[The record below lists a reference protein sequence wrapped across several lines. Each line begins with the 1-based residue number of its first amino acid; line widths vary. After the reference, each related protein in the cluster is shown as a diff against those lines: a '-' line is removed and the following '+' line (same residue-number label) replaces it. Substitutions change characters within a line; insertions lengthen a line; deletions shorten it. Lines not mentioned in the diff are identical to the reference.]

1 MAEKRLL
8 LERSD
13 SSETTEKLEVQM
25 TRRKGV
31 VLQAMQHQ
39 SLPGGCRL
47 LFLRRKSVLCLV
59 VAFVFC
65 YFVIGRPDWA
75 NVLDLDVLHGDNIL
89 TVQHQSTVMD
99 VMVFNFPFLLPYFL
113 VSMHVM
119 VRVRVMSPDDTIFD
133 SSIPFVPEGYL
144 VYSNSCRIMELDPYK
159 SEVMRHF
166 KRVKYKSCQKLP
178 PLTRVRFQERSQKY
192 LLTIDGAAF
201 NQYPVASN
209 LHCCYM
215 AVQRVNEMEVNYTT
229 CHNFK
234 GSTELPNS
242 VEDIIVKCNTGG
254 KQIYIN
260 GHATIPVKDAV
271 QQRLQEAKTD
281 KRQAS
286 RRPPSVLM
294 LGIDS
299 ISRVN
304 LIRAM
309 PKTAQYLYDNEWFE
323 LAGYNK
329 VDDNT
334 FPNIMALATGYNLH
348 NAQHEC
354 SPYVVGG
361 LDKCN
366 FIWKQYKEHGYV
378 TAYAEDAVKI
388 NTFNYL
394 KKGFEHPPAD
404 YYLRPYLSAA
414 EKLLDHTVVNGLIHC
429 LGYETAA
436 EHVYDYA
443 LEFTRR
449 YLNETYFG
457 FFWTNTHSH
466 SDISQT
472 SSMDEY
478 MAEYLRK
485 LVRQGTMDN
494 SVVVFFSDHGLRF
507 GPTRATWSGH
517 LEERLP
523 AIFIWLPHHLR
534 QSHPEF
540 VRSLHLNRNRLTTP
554 YDLHLTMKH
563 ILSLSGRTDM
573 ASLGPAP
580 DCPQCQSLLRP
591 VSPLRSCADVGIEDH
606 WCTCWAYD
614 TVSSTSR
621 ETRMLGKRV
630 VSYLNTYVAEFRN
643 GTYAKLCAKLTLQS
657 IRSAFRAHPNALDP
671 EGFHTYRLIFV
682 TSPNKAWYE
691 ATVRHNQTDDSVTVT
706 GSVSRLNVYS
716 GESECMKDFAAKKYC
731 YCRH

>member
-1 MAEKRLL
+1 MAEKRFL
-8 LERSD
+8 LERAD
-13 SSETTEKLEVQM
+13 SSEAAEKLEVQM

-31 VLQAMQHQ
+31 VLQAIQHQ
-39 SLPGGCRL
+39 SLPGSCRL
-47 LFLRRKSVLCLV
+47 LFLRRKSVLGLV

-75 NVLDLDVLHGDNIL
+75 NVLVLDVLHGDNML

-99 VMVFNFPFLLPYFL
+99 VFPDE
-113 VSMHVM
+113 VTV
-119 VRVRVMSPDDTIFD
+119 TE
-133 SSIPFVPEGYL
+133 SIPFVPEGFL

-159 SEVMRHF
+159 REVMRHF
-166 KRVKYKSCQKLP
+166 KRVKYKPCQKLP

-192 LLTIDGAAF
+192 LLTVDGAAF
-201 NQYPVASN
+201 SQYPVDNN
-209 LHCCYM
+209 LQCCYM
-215 AVQRVNEMEVNYTT
+215 AVQRVNEMEVNYTK

-234 GSTELPNS
+234 GRTELPNS
-242 VEDIIVKCNTGG
+242 VEDIIVKCESGG
-254 KQIYIN
+254 KRIYIN
-260 GHATIPVKDAV
+260 GHATIPVKDAI
-271 QQRLQEAKTD
+271 QQRLQEAYEKSADLEAKT
-281 KRQAS
+281 KKQQRPQ
-286 RRPPSVLM
+286 RPPSVLM

-348 NAQHEC
+348 NAQQEC
-354 SPYVVGG
+354 SPFVVGG

-366 FIWKQYKEHGYV
+366 YIWKLYKEHGYV
-378 TAYAEDAVKI
+378 TAYGEDAVQI

-394 KKGFEHPPAD
+394 KKGFQHPPAD

-443 LEFTRR
+443 MEFTRR
-449 YLNETYFG
+449 FLNETYFG

-472 SSMDEY
+472 SSMDDY

-494 SVVVFFSDHGLRF
+494 TVVVFFSDHGLRF

-523 AIFIWLPHHLR
+523 VIFIWLPHHLR

-540 VRSLHLNRNRLTTP
+540 VRALHVNRNRLTTP

-563 ILSLSGRTDM
+563 ILSLSGRTDL

-580 DCPQCQSLLRP
+580 DCPQCQSLLTP
-591 VSPLRSCADVGIEDH
+591 VSLRRTCADVGIEDH

-614 TVSSTSR
+614 TVSSTSA
-621 ETRMLGKRV
+621 ETRKLGKRV
-630 VSYLNTYVAEFRN
+630 VAYLNRFVAEFRN
-643 GTYAKLCAKLTLQS
+643 GTYAKLCAPLSLQS

-671 EGFHTYRLIFV
+671 DDVHTYRLIFV
-682 TSPNKAWYE
+682 TAPNKAWYE
-691 ATVRHNQTDDSVTVT
+691 STVRHNQTDDSVTVT

-716 GESECMKDFAAKKYC
+716 GEADCMKDFAAKKYC
-731 YCRH
+731 YCRKKRG